1 MKKVKPESM
10 KKKKVN
16 KNLKRKLV
24 SKKSKPKNILTK
36 LKYQVITILFILLSY
51 FSGFT

>member
-1 MKKVKPESM
+1 MKKVKPKPLT
-10 KKKKVN
+10 KKKIKV
-16 KNLKRKLV
+16 LKRKPV
-24 SKKSKPKNILTK
+24 SKPKSKNILPK